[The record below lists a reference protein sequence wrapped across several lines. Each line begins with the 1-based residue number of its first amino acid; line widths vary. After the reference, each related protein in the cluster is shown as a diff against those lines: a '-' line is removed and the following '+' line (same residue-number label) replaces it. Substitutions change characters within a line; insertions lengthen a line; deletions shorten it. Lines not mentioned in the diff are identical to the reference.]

1 MLPDKYEARAR
12 VFVDPS
18 TALKPV
24 IQGLAIEQDVSAEL
38 NFVRQSIM
46 SRPHLQKIISEIG
59 TAPAVQTPEAWAK
72 AADALG
78 ERVEI
83 VTVSPGGTE
92 AGAAPSKVYTI
103 SYQDT
108 NRDRS
113 IKVVQLLLD
122 SFMEGTLGGK
132 RNGSLEAQA
141 FVEGQI
147 KEYETRLG
155 AAEQRLAEFK
165 KANVGMV
172 PGDTQSDYF
181 SRLQT
186 EIDGV
191 KKAQTALGIAV
202 TRRAALAEQL
212 RGEGPL
218 AAGSIQMG
226 GGRNANGQG
235 GGDDTL
241 SRIQETQ
248 TKLDELLLRF
258 TDKHPDVIALRQ
270 TLEELKNRRAKE
282 IEALKRGD
290 AGAAAATG
298 ASSNPVYQSIQLQL
312 NQADVEI
319 AGLRGELSDHQQK
332 VVELRRVVD
341 TVPQVEAEFA
351 RLNRDYTVNKTQYT
365 ALVERLEK
373 ARLGEEAEEKG
384 SVRFEIIDPPSADF
398 HPVSPKRTLLLLAAL
413 FAAVAGGIGVAYL
426 LAALHPVFH
435 TARQLGEFTGV
446 TILGAVSATQGPE
459 KVSRVRRQYVFY
471 SMACGAL
478 FVALVVVVIVGRTMS
493 PLGFGPHH

>member
-1 MLPDKYEARAR
+1 MQELLEQARGILRGIWRHRWVALSVAWVICLAAWAVILMLPDKYEARAR

-83 VTVSPGGTE
+83 VTVSPAGSE
-92 AGAAPSKVYTI
+92 AGTAPSKVYTI

-181 SRLQT
+181 TRLQT

-202 TRRAALAEQL
+202 TRRGALAEQL

-332 VVELRRVVD
+332 VI
-341 TVPQVEAEFA
+341 EAC
-351 RLNRDYTVNKTQYT
+351 
-365 ALVERLEK
+365 
-373 ARLGEEAEEKG
+373 
-384 SVRFEIIDPPSADF
+384 
-398 HPVSPKRTLLLLAAL
+398 
-413 FAAVAGGIGVAYL
+413 AG
-426 LAALHPVFH
+426 
-435 TARQLGEFTGV
+435 
-446 TILGAVSATQGPE
+446 
-459 KVSRVRRQYVFY
+459 
-471 SMACGAL
+471 
-478 FVALVVVVIVGRTMS
+478 
-493 PLGFGPHH
+493 